1 MQVIDT
7 RLLHTI
13 APRFIAV
20 RLPEL
25 TWPGDTLR
33 GMLHV
38 HRATR
43 ADRLADALAQLL
55 AQPPGDPFA
64 PDVVAVPTRG
74 MERWLTQHMSGILG
88 AQPGE
93 SDGVCANVLF
103 PSPHRLVVDAVAT
116 ASGIDPEQD
125 PWLPERSVW
134 PLLTVVDE
142 CLGEPWLGGLTAYL
156 GAVEDEVRRS
166 RRLSVIR
173 HLAGLFDRYALHRP
187 AMLEAWAAG
196 RDADAGGGTLPA
208 GAAWQAELWRRLR
221 ARIGLPGPA
230 ERRARA
236 CACITEDPA
245 VLDLPPRLALFGLTR
260 LPTGH
265 HQILRALATGREVH
279 LFLLHASPAL
289 WEAVSAA
296 DGGAPELLGAA
307 DRAIPQTRHAGDG
320 AAPELRRAADRTTEL
335 PRNRLLAS
343 WGRDARE
350 MQLVLR
356 SAGDTTGSDEHH
368 DALDLDPD
376 SDSDFNSDSDSDHDH
391 DPDLNV
397 DPAAGHPTL
406 LSRLQADVR
415 TDRAAPGAPLDGSP
429 DTRAPLAP
437 DDRSVVV
444 HSCHGRVRQ
453 VEVLRDAIL
462 HALDEDETLEPRDI
476 IVMCP
481 DVESFAPL
489 IQATFGAAERA
500 GEAEP
505 GGQEAAPAGTST
517 DLRVRLADRSLTQ
530 TNPVIA
536 VVSQLIELAGQRL
549 TASQVL
555 DLIDRAPARRRFG
568 LDDDDLTRLQDWI
581 SQSGIRWGLDAPH
594 RAPYKLDVVPEG
606 TWSAGLDR
614 VLLGVTM
621 TEDGQRLF
629 ADVLPLDD
637 VDSRSIELAGRL
649 AELIAR
655 LQVALDALSVHQP
668 LAEWVDAIAQ
678 AADALTATS
687 GRDRWQRAELQRIL
701 DEMVRESA
709 EAGPVLAP
717 AEAHAYLAARLE
729 GRPTRANFRTGHLT
743 VCTLMP
749 MRSVPHRVVCLLG
762 LDDGAFPRKAPR
774 DGDDLMLADPHIGER
789 DPRSEDRQLLLDALL
804 AATERLIVTYTGNDE
819 RTNTPRPPAVP
830 VGELLDAVDA
840 TVRCAEE
847 PEREASER
855 VVVRHPLQPFDP
867 VNFERGGLAGE
878 RPWSFDRGALGGARA
893 LTGHRT
899 APAPF
904 LTAPLP
910 PPGGRV
916 VDLADLVR
924 FVEHPV
930 RAFLR
935 QRLGIVLRDGA
946 DEIADGL
953 PIELDG
959 LERWG
964 VGQRLLEARL
974 RGTDGRVAI
983 KAERARG
990 MLPPGV
996 LGVPAIK
1003 QLYPIVDA
1011 IAAEAGTLLVD
1022 GANGDPVDVRVELPD
1037 GRLLNGTVAG
1047 ISGDLL
1053 LTTTFSRVAAK
1064 HRLAA
1069 WVRLLALTAAG
1080 PERPFAAATVGR
1092 GRGKDDVRVA
1102 GLGPLADD
1110 ADDRRQLA
1118 ADHLARLVDLY
1129 DRGMREPLPIF
1140 CKTSAAYAEAA
1151 GAGQDAEEA
1160 ARGEWESDWR
1170 FEREDKELEH
1180 QLVLGGQLSL
1190 RELTELEPREDEV
1203 GDEWPEDEETR
1214 LGRCARRLWDGLLTR
1229 EELSA
1234 R

>member
-1 MQVIDT
+1 
-7 RLLHTI
+7 
-13 APRFIAV
+13 
-20 RLPEL
+20 
-25 TWPGDTLR
+25 
-33 GMLHV
+33 MLHV

-55 AQPPGDPFA
+55 AQPPDDPFTA
-64 PDVVAVPTRG
+64 DVVAVPTRG

-88 AQPGE
+88 AKPGE
-93 SDGVCANVLF
+93 SDGVCANVRF
-103 PSPHRLVVDAVAT
+103 PSPHRLVLDAVAT

-125 PWLPERSVW
+125 PWLRERSVW
-134 PLLTVVDE
+134 PLLAVVDA

-156 GAVEDEVRRS
+156 GAPEDEMRRS
-166 RRLSVIR
+166 RRLSAVR
-173 HLAGLFDRYALHRP
+173 HLAGLYDRYALHRP

-196 RDADAGGGTLPA
+196 RDTDAAGGTLP
-208 GAAWQAELWRRLR
+208 GGSAWQAELWRRLR

-236 CACITEDPA
+236 CARLAEDPA
-245 VLDLPPRLALFGLTR
+245 VLELPSRLALFGLTR

-265 HQILRALATGREVH
+265 HQILRALAAGREVH
-279 LFLLHASPAL
+279 LFLLHPSPAL

-296 DGGAPELLGAA
+296 DETVPA
-307 DRAIPQTRHAGDG
+307 
-320 AAPELRRAADRTTEL
+320 LRRAADGTTEL
-335 PRNRLLAS
+335 SRNRLLAS

-356 SAGDTTGSDEHH
+356 SAGEVADSDEHH
-368 DALDLDPD
+368 DALDLESDP
-376 SDSDFNSDSDSDHDH
+376 
-391 DPDLNV
+391 
-397 DPAAGHPTL
+397 GHPTL
-406 LSRLQADVR
+406 LGRLQADVR
-415 TDRAAPGAPLDGSP
+415 ADRAAPGAPLDDSP
-429 DTRAPLAP
+429 DARAPLAP
-437 DDRSVVV
+437 DDSSVVV

-462 HALDEDETLEPRDI
+462 HTLEEDDTLEPRDI

-500 GEAEP
+500 GETEPGVAEP
-505 GGQEAAPAGTST
+505 ESAST

-536 VVSQLIELAGQRL
+536 VISQLIELAGQRL
-549 TASQVL
+549 TASEVL
-555 DLIDRAPARRRFG
+555 DLIDRAPVRRRFG
-568 LDDDDLTRLQDWI
+568 LDDDDLTHLQDWI

-594 RAPYKLDVVPEG
+594 RAPYKLDAVPEG

-614 VLLGVTM
+614 LLLGVTM

-649 AELIAR
+649 AELIVR
-655 LQVALDALSVHQP
+655 LQDALDALSAHQP
-668 LAEWVDAIAQ
+668 LAEWADAIAQ

-709 EAGPVLAP
+709 GAAPALAP

-789 DPRSEDRQLLLDALL
+789 DPRSEDRQLLLDALM

-830 VGELLDAVDA
+830 VGELLDAIDA
-840 TVRCAEE
+840 TVRCAEN
-847 PEREASER
+847 PAWAPRDQI
-855 VVVRHPLQPFDP
+855 VVRHPLQPFDP
-867 VNFERGGLAGE
+867 VNFEPAGLAGE
-878 RPWSFDRGALGGARA
+878 QPWSFDRVALGGARA
-893 LTGHRT
+893 LTGHRS

-910 PPGGRV
+910 TAGGRV

-974 RGTDGRVAI
+974 RGTDGGVAI

-1011 IAAEAGTLLVD
+1011 IAAEAGKLLGD
-1022 GANGDPVDVRVELPD
+1022 GANGDPVDVRVQLPD

-1069 WVRLLALTAAG
+1069 WVRLLALTAAW

-1102 GLGPLADD
+1102 GLGPLAE
-1110 ADDRRQLA
+1110 APDDRRELA
-1118 ADHLARLVDLY
+1118 WDHLVRLIDLY

-1140 CKTSAAYAEAA
+1140 CKTSAAYAEAT
-1151 GAGQDAEEA
+1151 GTGQDAEEA
-1160 ARGEWESDWR
+1160 AQAEWESDWR
-1170 FEREDKELEH
+1170 FDREDKELEH
-1180 QLVLGGQLSL
+1180 QLVLGGQLTL
-1190 RELTELEPREDEV
+1190 RELSELEPREDET
-1203 GDEWPEDEETR
+1203 GDGWAEDEETR

>member
-1 MQVIDT
+1 
-7 RLLHTI
+7 
-13 APRFIAV
+13 
-20 RLPEL
+20 
-25 TWPGDTLR
+25 
-33 GMLHV
+33 MLHV

-55 AQPPGDPFA
+55 TQPPEDPFA

-74 MERWLTQHMSGILG
+74 MERWLTQRMSGVLG

-103 PSPHRLVVDAVAT
+103 PSPHRLVLDAVAT

-125 PWLPERSVW
+125 PWLRERSIW
-134 PLLTVVDE
+134 PLLAVVDE
-142 CLGEPWLGGLTAYL
+142 CLGEPWLAALTAYL
-156 GAVEDEVRRS
+156 GAPEDEMRRS
-166 RRLSVIR
+166 RRLSAVR
-173 HLAGLFDRYALHRP
+173 HLAGLYDRYALHRP

-196 RDADAGGGTLPA
+196 RDTDAAGGTLPA

-236 CACITEDPA
+236 CARVADDPD
-245 VLDLPPRLALFGLTR
+245 VLDLPSRLALFGLTR

-265 HQILRALATGREVH
+265 HQILRALAAGRDVH
-279 LFLLHASPAL
+279 LFLLHPSPAL
-289 WEAVSAA
+289 WDAV
-296 DGGAPELLGAA
+296 GAA
-307 DRAIPQTRHAGDG
+307 DET
-320 AAPELRRAADRTTEL
+320 APVLRRAADGTTEL
-335 PRNRLLAS
+335 SRNRLLAS

-356 SAGDTTGSDEHH
+356 SSGEATGSDEHH
-368 DALDLDPD
+368 DAPDLDPRPHLGP
-376 SDSDFNSDSDSDHDH
+376 S
-391 DPDLNV
+391 
-397 DPAAGHPTL
+397 HPTL

-415 TDRAAPGAPLDGSP
+415 ADRAAPGAPLAGSP

-437 DDRSVVV
+437 DDSSVVV

-489 IQATFGAAERA
+489 IQATFGAAER
-500 GEAEP
+500 GETEP
-505 GGQEAAPAGTST
+505 GGPESGT

-555 DLIDRAPARRRFG
+555 DLIDRGPVRRRFG
-568 LDDDDLTRLQDWI
+568 LDDDDLTLLQDWI

-594 RAPYKLDVVPEG
+594 RAPYKLDAVPEG

-614 VLLGVTM
+614 LLLGVTM

-629 ADVLPLDD
+629 AGVLPLDD

-655 LQVALDALSVHQP
+655 LQHALNALSAHQP
-668 LAEWVDAIAQ
+668 LAAWADAIAQ

-687 GRDRWQRAELQRIL
+687 GRDRWQRTELQRIL

-709 EAGPVLAP
+709 GAGATLAP

-774 DGDDLMLADPHIGER
+774 DGDDLMLADPNIGER
-789 DPRSEDRQLLLDALL
+789 DPRSEDRQLLLDALM
-804 AATERLIVTYTGNDE
+804 AATGRLIVTYTGNDE

-840 TVRCAEE
+840 TVRCAENPDRAPHE
-847 PEREASER
+847 QI
-855 VVVRHPLQPFDP
+855 VVRHPLQPFDP
-867 VNFERGGLAGE
+867 VNFEPGELAGE
-878 RPWSFDRGALGGARA
+878 RPWSFDRVALGGARA
-893 LTGHRT
+893 LTGHRSP
-899 APAPF
+899 PASF

-974 RGTDGRVAI
+974 RGTDGGVAI

-990 MLPPGV
+990 MLPPGM

-1011 IAAEAGTLLVD
+1011 IAAEASKLLVD
-1022 GANGDPVDVRVELPD
+1022 GANGDPVDVRVQLPD

-1069 WVRLLALTAAG
+1069 WVRLLALTAAW
-1080 PERPFAAATVGR
+1080 PEQAFAATTVGR
-1092 GRGKDDVRVA
+1092 GRGKDDIRVA
-1102 GLGPLADD
+1102 ELGPLAEDP
-1110 ADDRRQLA
+1110 DDRRQRA
-1118 ADHLARLVDLY
+1118 CDHLARLVDLY
-1129 DRGMREPLPIF
+1129 DHGMREPLPIF

-1151 GAGQDAEEA
+1151 GAGQDPEDA
-1160 ARGEWESDWR
+1160 ARAEWESTYQFD
-1170 FEREDKELEH
+1170 REDCELEH

-1190 RELTELEPREDEV
+1190 RELTELEPREDEA
-1203 GDEWPEDEETR
+1203 GEGWAEDEETR